1 MKSENQMPTSESKS
15 KAPKVRFYTRIICAS
30 LLATVFAA
38 PGMAQQINLP
48 RGPANPTS
56 EQECL
61 DLQSAYQSA
70 LKDIDAEWSRGSAMR
85 GEALRMKWSEGGHE
99 LYAEG
104 NRITAAA
111 MAMWNQV
118 ADQKSA
124 AVASCRQQVR
134 SHQGQQRTAER
145 ERQDQQERQR
155 QPVPQQQAETTWSN
169 PFTAGQMPAW
179 GQSQS
184 QSGGATKFERTV
196 AGVQFGMNLFSS
208 IMDVM
213 QSSRTSDDDAR
224 ESRGSTYSPATYAT
238 LADAEDE
245 GERLA
250 TTGVGVAGLGVATAM
265 LDPYP
270 LASTRDEYIANAID
284 KAEDGLRLKAAIAI
298 DSVALNAGIVHTTG
312 LGIPADSPIMDGVE
326 RIGRVA
332 LNATSPLTSPISQV
346 ALGGTT
352 TVLRQVVGQLDNNVI
367 QPMNDFNMDSFA
379 GGTSGGRSSPVYRA
393 ATWLPVGDGDQ
404 FGDARDQRP
413 VALPQPEAGEIL
425 YRDPLTREL
434 ATTLALADGIQFGD
448 HMDASGRPVCS
459 PDGLGVVIASCEAQR
474 TR

>member
-38 PGMAQQINLP
+38 PVMAQQINLP

-61 DLQSAYQSA
+61 DLQSTYWSV
-70 LKDIDAEWSRGSAMR
+70 LKEIEAERRRGTEMWGEGSRLPIR
-85 GEALRMKWSEGGHE
+85 EGGHE
-99 LYAEG
+99 LMSEG
-104 NRITAAA
+104 NRIEKAANE
-111 MAMWNQV
+111 MWNQV

-155 QPVPQQQAETTWSN
+155 QPVPQQQVETTWSN
-169 PFTAGQMPAW
+169 PFTMGQMPAW
-179 GQSQS
+179 GQGQS
-184 QSGGATKFERTV
+184 QSGGSNKFDRTV
-196 AGVQFGMNLFSS
+196 AGIELGMNLFSS
-208 IMDVM
+208 FMDVM
-213 QSSRTSDDDAR
+213 TSSSNSDDR
-224 ESRGSTYSPATYAT
+224 NSTYVLRYESAEAVADEAAEILVNSGMGVVQDVSLAT
-238 LADAEDE
+238 LDPFTNEDRGEFVLDATESSIDN
-245 GERLA
+245 RLFEA
-250 TTGVGVAGLGVATAM
+250 SIGLNSLAFNTA
-265 LDPYP
+265 
-270 LASTRDEYIANAID
+270 
-284 KAEDGLRLKAAIAI
+284 
-298 DSVALNAGIVHTTG
+298 IVHTTG
-312 LGIPADSPIMDGVE
+312 LGAPANSPFLDDADAFG
-326 RIGRVA
+326 
-332 LNATSPLTSPISQV
+332 ATYLDLTSPSASPIQQV
-346 ALGGTT
+346 AVGGTT

-367 QPMNDFNMDSFA
+367 KPMNDFNMDSFA
-379 GGTSGGRSSPVYRA
+379 GGTGGGRSSPVYRA

-448 HMDASGRPVCS
+448 HMNASGRPVCS

-474 TR
+474 TQ